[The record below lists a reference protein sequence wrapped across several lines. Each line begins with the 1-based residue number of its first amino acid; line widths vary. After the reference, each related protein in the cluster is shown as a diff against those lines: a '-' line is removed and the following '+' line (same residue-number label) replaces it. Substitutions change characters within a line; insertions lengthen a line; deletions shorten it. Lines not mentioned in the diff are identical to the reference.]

1 MRSALSQIPPPGQAP
16 APPNRRD
23 PPARHTRIHL
33 PDGPS
38 VHPHGQRPSP
48 TATIQRIHQRAA
60 KVRQDA
66 YDRRLSKGNSIVSW
80 SVHRLRHGST
90 AVTEPGTVISYRLP
104 PISEFPVE
112 SQTARTWSH
121 RFGKQERYIIRWTAP
136 GDTSTVGWAQ
146 LKKLHDAV
154 ASDPATQTTHRQ
166 QPRAATDECAAAAFS
181 ALTGSTVSSDQLRYR
196 YPACVTRTDEGHG
209 FTVNWMLLLQTYYG
223 TVPGHWMI
231 HPIRTDAQLRLM
243 FGGIGD
249 TGRQPSLTTGHCVHV
264 APPLSGIECSISKC
278 SIALLN
284 GKYRRSPDTR
294 FDHAVY
300 INHTKATTLHWEPSA
315 RADHVGRW
323 IISSSTGT
331 TLASEPM
338 RPPDTGSHT
347 QPGTTWL
354 IRQSNRFID
363 DPALRFSKN
372 RASIDRTKY
381 RFLWGVLPAHD
392 PAAANTVNPSH
403 GEDEDDAPLHQVPGL
418 YRHNEAGRS
427 ASVAKA
433 LQRNRVLAAL
443 PQHGTTAATDAI
455 AAAGGADMPGRPEL
469 YCTEQLDH
477 ITQQQSAMFEA
488 QRNATR
494 MAITEID
501 MYDNPVGSY
510 SREWQRFCDWDAASG
525 NSLVASRTKL
535 NEAIPYF
542 SLNRL
547 RGFAGYLLEWYGRAN
562 LLSYQ
567 SAINFYYQ
575 NHGYAKPWTGGRC
588 RRLCNAYTTAR
599 EARARANGEKGGGL
613 REEICETAVQWM
625 LSNADSQTDPIRRGR
640 MLVVLIMILGFFRA
654 NTIGALESE
663 DDIAFDQLG
672 NLRIII
678 RALKGHKLAAP
689 NIMTIVAVPEHTNR
703 SRASEGRPLHART
716 QLFESIRKAKAEG
729 IALNLCRSASSA
741 HDQITDWFSP
751 ADGKGENLLPE
762 SIANLREGGFHSSHS
777 GRRTGASGAANSG
790 TAFKEGIKVHG
801 GWKSTS
807 SAELYCNED
816 YKVQHNGVIRQLFD
830 FLKRNAS

>member
-1 MRSALSQIPPPGQAP
+1 MLHRRRIFGEPRPDQSRADQMHALWNLLPAILAGYFDDTMTGGIPGLIEQITTAVFFLI
-16 APPNRRD
+16 
-23 PPARHTRIHL
+23 IHL
-33 PDGPS
+33 RIDAQFMKFERG
-38 VHPHGQRPSP
+38 
-48 TATIQRIHQRAA
+48 TAEGKH
-60 KVRQDA
+60 
-66 YDRRLSKGNSIVSW
+66 YLYSG
-80 SVHRLRHGST
+80 
-90 AVTEPGTVISYRLP
+90 TE
-104 PISEFPVE
+104 
-112 SQTARTWSH
+112 
-121 RFGKQERYIIRWTAP
+121 
-136 GDTSTVGWAQ
+136 
-146 LKKLHDAV
+146 LHM
-154 ASDPATQTTHRQ
+154 DPAKRSW
-166 QPRAATDECAAAAFS
+166 AE
-181 ALTGSTVSSDQLRYR
+181 
-196 YPACVTRTDEGHG
+196 
-209 FTVNWMLLLQTYYG
+209 
-223 TVPGHWMI
+223 
-231 HPIRTDAQLRLM
+231 
-243 FGGIGD
+243 
-249 TGRQPSLTTGHCVHV
+249 
-264 APPLSGIECSISKC
+264 
-278 SIALLN
+278 
-284 GKYRRSPDTR
+284 SPD
-294 FDHAVY
+294 
-300 INHTKATTLHWEPSA
+300 
-315 RADHVGRW
+315 
-323 IISSSTGT
+323 
-331 TLASEPM
+331 
-338 RPPDTGSHT
+338 
-347 QPGTTWL
+347 
-354 IRQSNRFID
+354 
-363 DPALRFSKN
+363 
-372 RASIDRTKY
+372 
-381 RFLWGVLPAHD
+381 
-392 PAAANTVNPSH
+392 
-403 GEDEDDAPLHQVPGL
+403 
-418 YRHNEAGRS
+418 
-427 ASVAKA
+427 
-433 LQRNRVLAAL
+433 
-443 PQHGTTAATDAI
+443 QHHIMILG
-455 AAAGGADMPGRPEL
+455 MPGRPEL

-494 MAITEID
+494 TAITEID

-751 ADGKGENLLPE
+751 ADGK
-762 SIANLREGGFHSSHS
+762 
-777 GRRTGASGAANSG
+777 
-790 TAFKEGIKVHG
+790 
-801 GWKSTS
+801 
-807 SAELYCNED
+807 
-816 YKVQHNGVIRQLFD
+816 
-830 FLKRNAS
+830 